1 MDKDKTTVTSI
12 IKKAKKTAK
21 HLLYCLPDGNHYF
34 GPAQLQQLTQLV
46 KDLEQADELNRKELL

>member
-34 GPAQLQQLTQLV
+34 GPPQLKQLTELV
-46 KDLEQADELNRKELL
+46 KDLEQADKQLERE